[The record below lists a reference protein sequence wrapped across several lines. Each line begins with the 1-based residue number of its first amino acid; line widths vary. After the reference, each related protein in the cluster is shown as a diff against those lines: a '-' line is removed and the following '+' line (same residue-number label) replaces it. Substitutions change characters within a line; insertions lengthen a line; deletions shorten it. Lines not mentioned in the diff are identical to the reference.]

1 MVDWLYI
8 GYCIVMAMIAIVA
21 AYVAAVGYCV
31 LRRLPRSLLVGFAA
45 AAIVATLAGQKTNN
59 VPSNMNQP
67 QMMQGGVQI
76 INSWCANRSSLG
88 DVAAWMR
95 ANDNMNGRNAC
106 AIRLLQ
112 GGKIEYRYFRRD
124 GRGWNL
130 RSKYLEI
137 VEEINL

>member
-1 MVDWLYI
+1 MAIYWLLHCN
-8 GYCIVMAMIAIVA
+8 GDVRCCGCIRRCCWSAGTSPFA
-21 AYVAAVGYCV
+21 ALV
-31 LRRLPRSLLVGFAA
+31 LVGFAA
-45 AAIVATLAGQKTNN
+45 AAVVATLTAQKTNN
-59 VPSNMNQP
+59 VPPNMNQP

>member
-8 GYCIVMAMIAIVA
+8 GYCTVMAMFVVA
-21 AYVAAVGYCV
+21 AACAAVVGLRA

-130 RSKYLEI
+130 LSKYLEI